1 MTVNYPTK
9 CTLDDLLFTASLFT
23 GMGGMG
29 EREMR
34 EGYSPSFCEMPT
46 DGKTGKLDKSFLKH
60 SFFVKPKSFQYTD
73 HPHTLT

>member
-1 MTVNYPTK
+1 MMY
-9 CTLDDLLFTASLFT
+9 SLFT

-46 DGKTGKLDKSFLKH
+46 DGKLDN